1 MPTVLDTPIPTPS
14 ITEQNVRTFTLN
26 LDLNTLT
33 YTVFNKNADGD
44 QDESDIHTET
54 FTVLNPDGTP
64 HSDITPIKASL
75 KNILTKAIAD
85 ARSKSLIGA
94 GTDTEDIP

>member
-1 MPTVLDTPIPTPS
+1 MPTVLTTPISQPN
-14 ITEQNVRTFTLN
+14 ITEQNVRKFTLN

-33 YTVFNKNADGD
+33 YTIFNKDANGD
-44 QDESDIHTET
+44 QDENDIHTET
-54 FTVLNPDGTP
+54 FTVLNPDGTA

-85 ARSKSLIGA
+85 ARNKSLIGA
-94 GTDTEDIP
+94 GTDTDDIP